1 MQNNVSDII
10 IALSTPP
17 GSGAIGVIRLSGNGS
32 IALVNQY
39 FSGVDLDKKEGNTIH
54 FGKVVSQTGRIID
67 ESLVSIF
74 RAPKSYTKEDV
85 VEISCHGSSYIIQSI
100 ISLFLSVGA
109 RQAGP
114 GEFTLRAFL
123 AGQMDLS
130 QAEAVADLIA
140 ADTAGAHDLA
150 LQQMRGGFSQE
161 IKSLRQEL
169 IDFASLIELELDFGE
184 EDVEFADRDKLKNLV
199 TKIQVVIKRLMDS
212 FQLGNVIKHGVST
225 VIAGRPNAGKSTL
238 LNAFVNEDRAI
249 VSEIAGTTRDTI
261 EESLNIKGIQFRL
274 IDTAGIRAAQNA
286 IEQIGIGKTMEKM
299 QDAKVVIY
307 VFDVL
312 TSTPKDLHEDV
323 AKFLDASSQLT
334 AGSKQI
340 FVANKMDLDPYTK
353 PEDYYLEGLISKEN
367 LIPISAK
374 NNMNIEH
381 LKDVLYTTVVQD
393 PSATD
398 QSIVSN
404 IRHKNALQEANISL
418 DTVLHGLSTSGMT
431 GDLIALDIR
440 QALYHLGL
448 ITGEVSTDDLLDSIF
463 TRFCIGK

>member
-1 MQNNVSDII
+1 
-10 IALSTPP
+10 
-17 GSGAIGVIRLSGNGS
+17 
-32 IALVNQY
+32 
-39 FSGVDLDKKEGNTIH
+39 
-54 FGKVVSQTGRIID
+54 
-67 ESLVSIF
+67 
-74 RAPKSYTKEDV
+74 
-85 VEISCHGSSYIIQSI
+85 
-100 ISLFLSVGA
+100 
-109 RQAGP
+109 
-114 GEFTLRAFL
+114 
-123 AGQMDLS
+123 
-130 QAEAVADLIA
+130 
-140 ADTAGAHDLA
+140 
-150 LQQMRGGFSQE
+150 
-161 IKSLRQEL
+161 
-169 IDFASLIELELDFGE
+169 
-184 EDVEFADRDKLKNLV
+184 
-199 TKIQVVIKRLMDS
+199 MDS

-299 QDAKVVIY
+299 QDAEVVIY